1 MTANSTALA
10 DRHAFA
16 MQPVSK
22 GISVPGLREAGWVSA
37 REQTRGY
44 RLTPREASLVTAL
57 LLRDGRWVPAH
68 VLAVEVFG
76 HRSDTQLVKM
86 LVYRARTKLGRSV
99 IESEWG
105 AGYRIPG
112 RYRREVPT
120 VCARCGSP
128 VAFEGRHWS
137 CGDCGRAGEV
147 PRLNVLDHGVGRR
160 GYEEGTRQGEA
171 WSESERQ
178 FVVDHLDDMNL
189 DELGEALDRTAS
201 AVRGFLA
208 VNGIKKPYV
217 RRRP

>member
-1 MTANSTALA
+1 
-10 DRHAFA
+10 
-16 MQPVSK
+16 MQRVPNGSK
-22 GISVPGLREAGWVSA
+22 FPGLRQAGWVCA
-37 REQTRGY
+37 REQVRGVH
-44 RLTPREASLVTAL
+44 LTPREASLVTAL

-68 VLAVEVFG
+68 VLAAEVFG
-76 HRSDTQLVKM
+76 HRSDGRLVKQA
-86 LVYRARTKLGRSV
+86 VHRARAKLGRSV

-112 RYRREVPT
+112 RYRRDIPT

-160 GYEEGTRQGEA
+160 SYDEGTRQGEA

-189 DELGEALDRTAS
+189 DELGEALERTAS

-217 RRRP
+217 RRQSK